1 MESFDFLPDLLAE
14 TERNGQPWTLRD
26 DVKPLQ
32 VVQPEGVSFKMTG
45 NHLEWQNW
53 DLHIGEFAPSSS
65 LPFCADHGIG
75 YNYRE
80 GMVLNQV
87 QYFDK
92 DEGRLRPILYRAS
105 FAEMVVPYAGEGDL
119 CSSGM
124 KLTVRI

>member
-53 DLHIGEFAPSSS
+53 DLHIGEFAPSS
-65 LPFCADHGIG
+65 
-75 YNYRE
+75 
-80 GMVLNQV
+80 
-87 QYFDK
+87 
-92 DEGRLRPILYRAS
+92 
-105 FAEMVVPYAGEGDL
+105 
-119 CSSGM
+119 
-124 KLTVRI
+124 